1 MHDLTAAPT
10 VPPTATA
17 PRTAGRWMV
26 TFVGF
31 PLGGLT
37 ASLVAGPVDSAGAAL
52 LGGAVTGAIL
62 GAVQAWGLGR
72 RRPPAA
78 QWILATALGL
88 TVGLGVGAAAV
99 DYRTSLSAL
108 ALQGAV
114 CGAAVGIAQAL
125 VLRARLGR
133 LALAWP
139 PALGL
144 IWALGWAITTAI
156 GVQVDEQFTVFGSS
170 GAVVV
175 TALTVVLPLTLRRTE
190 GTTS

>member
-1 MHDLTAAPT
+1 MHDLTAAPP

-17 PRTAGRWMV
+17 PRTAGRWML

-31 PLGGLT
+31 PIGGLT
-37 ASLVAGPVDSAGAAL
+37 ASFVAGPVDSAGAAL

-72 RRPPAA
+72 RRPPAT
-78 QWILATALGL
+78 QWIRATALGL
-88 TVGLGVGAAAV
+88 AVGLAVGAAAV

-114 CGAAVGIAQAL
+114 CGATVGIGQAL
-125 VLRARLGR
+125 ILRARLGR

-139 PALGL
+139 PVLGL

-156 GVQVDEQFTVFGSS
+156 GVEVDEQFTVFGSS

-175 TALTVVLPLTLRRTE
+175 TALTVILPLTLRRTE